1 MAAVQAL
8 KHDELYFRYGV
19 TNIPKPEK
27 AYKGGED
34 GYTAS
39 DSLLAVADGVGS
51 SKDADKYSKQL
62 VYNVNHLHEMDL
74 SAGTTDLLKQA
85 AKEDQQNGS
94 STVVLAKLA
103 ANDQL

>member
-62 VYNVNHLHEMDL
+62 VYNVNHLHEMDFSAGL
-74 SAGTTDLLKQA
+74 RNEAGTTYLLKQA
-85 AKEDQQNGS
+85 AKED
-94 STVVLAKLA
+94 
-103 ANDQL
+103 